1 MKEYWEVFENE
12 PMAQGGCI
20 WDWVDQS
27 FREVDKDGKWYWTYG
42 GDYGPKDVP
51 SFWKLL
57 LQWVGKCCPGT
68 SSAFAGSK
76 EDLSEYK
83 EHTD

>member
-27 FREVDKDGKWYWTYG
+27 FREVDKDGNGIGHTEEITGRKM
-42 GDYGPKDVP
+42 
-51 SFWKLL
+51 
-57 LQWVGKCCPGT
+57 CPALET
-68 SSAFAGSK
+68 SVAMGW
-76 EDLSEYK
+76 
-83 EHTD
+83 